1 MSHNFDAFIPRKAQ
15 EMKRIRAFVIPYV
28 KYGFVNE
35 KALKT
40 AIAHKTQVR
49 VEFEIMK
56 KNGQRL
62 EPSGEFYS
70 DYVSAKDIRYH
81 S

>member
-15 EMKRIRAFVIPYV
+15 EMKRIRAFVKSSA

-40 AIAHKTQVR
+40 AIAHRTQVR

-56 KNGQRL
+56 KEGQRL
-62 EPSGEFYS
+62 VPSGEFYS
-70 DYVSAKDIRYH
+70 EYVFGRDIKYH